1 MKIRQHLYRQPQ
13 SMEPLT
19 TFGKMNFK
27 FSIFFPQ
34 HVNEKKMILKIHNG
48 ASKTFGRGQC
58 HFITA
63 FVSTSL
69 PIMLNSLKKSS

>member
-27 FSIFFPQ
+27 FSIFFL
-34 HVNEKKMILKIHNG
+34 NMSMKKKRFLKYTMELPKHLAEGNAI
-48 ASKTFGRGQC
+48 
-58 HFITA
+58 
-63 FVSTSL
+63 SL
-69 PIMLNSLKKSS
+69 PLLFQRLFQ